1 MFLFDYFI
9 FLICSRMSSNQE
21 TNLSENWVQESNDNL
36 FDIFSLAWK
45 VVFMNREISSPN
57 WFSKTE
63 RIISAISTQLS
74 LNQKLLTELD
84 YLSQVSEN
92 PEVLD
97 NSKNQTKNW
106 IERLQ
111 KEINERKEFLS
122 QISSMIEFEEEI
134 ENASEDRLKEI
145 DEENRMLM
153 IIGKKT

>member
-1 MFLFDYFI
+1 
-9 FLICSRMSSNQE
+9 MSSNQE

-45 VVFMNREISSPN
+45 VVFMNRELSSPN
-57 WFSKTE
+57 WSSKTE

-84 YLSQVSEN
+84 YLSQVSEK
-92 PEVLD
+92 PELLD

-122 QISSMIEFEEEI
+122 QIS
-134 ENASEDRLKEI
+134 
-145 DEENRMLM
+145 
-153 IIGKKT
+153 

>member
-1 MFLFDYFI
+1 
-9 FLICSRMSSNQE
+9 MSSNQE
-21 TNLSENWVQESNDNL
+21 TNLSENWVQESNDHL
-36 FDIFSLAWK
+36 FHFFYLAWK
-45 VVFMNREISSPN
+45 VLFMNREISSPN

-134 ENASEDRLKEI
+134 ENASEDRLKDI